1 MQRRDKAAGKLTK
14 AQRRKTLKRGNA
26 SKAAR
31 RCGLSAAGQETEIA
45 RVTRERDEAQEQ
57 QTATSEVLRVIS
69 RSAFD
74 LQAVFDTLVESAA
87 RLCRADRASIR
98 LAKDGFFHQCRPDR
112 TGDRSPAA
120 FSARARLFKSKT
132 PRPIPNSG

>member
-1 MQRRDKAAGKLTK
+1 MRRRSKTGGETVKTR
-14 AQRRKTLKRGNA
+14 RRKTLTRGTA
-26 SKAAR
+26 SKAVR
-31 RCGLSAAGQETEIA
+31 RRGLPAAGQETEIA

-98 LAKDGFFHQCRPDR
+98 LARMV
-112 TGDRSPAA
+112 
-120 FSARARLFKSKT
+120 FSTTSQAMAIRQNNT
-132 PRPIPNSG
+132 NT